1 MSPSSQLTTSD
12 DLLICTACGTQFPVT
27 EDSGKSSCRICDD
40 PRQFVPPTGQT
51 FTTLAKLREDGYKNV
66 WKQDEYNPK
75 LWNVWTETKFA
86 IGERAILL
94 QTPHGNILW
103 DLITLLDQETVDKI
117 NSLGGLAAMVIS
129 HPHYYTT
136 YADWSRTFS
145 CPVYIAQA
153 DSQWLERTD
162 TPGLNLQLFN
172 EQHKE
177 IVPGVTA
184 IICGGHFDGSIVLH
198 WERTLFIADTILTV
212 PSGKNPTPPPPSSSS
227 ITSFSFMYSIPNWI
241 PLNPSAIHGIWKA
254 IQDPKYDFDTTMG
267 AFVGMDVRSKGP
279 DDHVKRRV
287 LDSMKI
293 VVRSMGWEGHAIME
307 EHV

>member
-1 MSPSSQLTTSD
+1 MPTLQKPQE
-12 DLLICTACGTQFPVT
+12 LIV
-27 EDSGKSSCRICDD
+27 S
-40 PRQFVPPTGQT
+40 
-51 FTTLAKLREDGYKNV
+51 
-66 WKQDEYNPK
+66 
-75 LWNVWTETKFA
+75 
-86 IGERAILL
+86 L
-94 QTPHGNILW
+94 Q
-103 DLITLLDQETVDKI
+103 I

-212 PSGKNPTPPPPSSSS
+212 PVCAFHSIYSSSKTPFPPS
-227 ITSFSFMYSIPNWI
+227 
-241 PLNPSAIHGIWKA
+241 
-254 IQDPKYDFDTTMG
+254 
-267 AFVGMDVRSKGP
+267 
-279 DDHVKRRV
+279 
-287 LDSMKI
+287 
-293 VVRSMGWEGHAIME
+293 
-307 EHV
+307 